1 MEIIVP
7 AAGLSSRF
15 PNMRPKYLLADFKKK
30 LMIESATKPY
40 LNKYNVTIGVL
51 KEHEE
56 KYNATKHLKSY
67 LGDSINIVVIDG
79 LTKGPADTVYQIIKR
94 ANINENSPILIKDCD
109 SFFNHDITFDNY
121 VCVSKISEHE
131 ILKKLYSKS
140 FTISNDQNIINNIIE
155 KKVVSDTFCVGGYA
169 FRSAKLFCD
178 SFEKIHVDKEIFVSH
193 IIQHC
198 IQEGEIFTEKN
209 VSEYIDV
216 GTSDDWFSYNDR
228 PVFFCDIDGTI
239 VKAQAHGD
247 WHIEPMII
255 EKNVQKLL
263 EYYKKG
269 SQFIFTTARPEI
281 ARKDT
286 EKMLKNLGFEKF
298 ECIFGLQN
306 ARRIIINDY
315 NHANPFPRAEA
326 INIFRD
332 SDNLEDFL

>member
-7 AAGLSSRF
+7 AAGLSSRY

-40 LNKYNVTIGVL
+40 LNNFNVTIGIL
-51 KEHEE
+51 REHEE
-56 KYNATKHLKSY
+56 KYNATKNIKSY
-67 LGDSINIVVIDG
+67 LGDSINIVIIEE
-79 LTKGPADTVYQIIKR
+79 LTKGPADTVYQIIKK

-109 SFFNHDITFDNY
+109 SFFDHDITFDNY

-131 ILKKLYSKS
+131 VLKKLYSKS
-140 FTISNDQNIINNIIE
+140 FTISNDQKIIQNIIE

-178 SFEKIHVDKEIFVSH
+178 SFEKINVNSEVFVSH

-198 IQEGEIFTEKN
+198 IQEGEVFTEKQITN
-209 VSEYIDV
+209 YVDV

-228 PVFFCDIDGTI
+228 PVIFCDIDGTI
-239 VKAQAHGD
+239 VKAQPHGD
-247 WHIEPMII
+247 WHIMPTII
-255 EKNVQKLL
+255 QNNVAKLL
-263 EYYKKG
+263 EYYHRG

-281 ARKDT
+281 AREHT
-286 EKMLKNLGFEKF
+286 ELMLKNLGFADF
-298 ECIFGLQN
+298 QCIFGLQN
-306 ARRIIINDY
+306 ARRILINDY
-315 NHANPFPRAEA
+315 NNANPFPRAEA

-332 SDNLEDFL
+332 ADNLGDFL